1 MAEEHHFKTIAEV
14 APLIRDRRLTATDL
28 LESQIERIER
38 LDGGLKAYATVMSRH
53 AREQAR
59 AADVEIGAG
68 RYRGA
73 LHGVPVAVK
82 DLCDTAGVRTMGG
95 CAVLADHVPAF
106 DATVVAK
113 LAEAGAVLLGK
124 LNLTEGAMGGYN
136 PKFDVPE
143 NPWKKGHYAGASSS
157 GSGCATAAGLAFAT
171 LGSDTGGSIRTPAS
185 ACGTVGLKPT
195 WGRVSR
201 YGVLALAESLDHVGP
216 LTRSSADAGIVL
228 QAISGSDPNDP
239 TALPESVPDMLGS
252 LDAGVRGLK
261 VGYDET
267 YAAEDMEADFAAAVA
282 AGVRTVERLGAQI
295 VPVTMPSNLR
305 EYMGAWPV
313 LCASEAAAAHAQTFP
328 SRAGEYGPWL
338 RQWLESGVG
347 YSATEYAEANVLRAA
362 CVGELRQIMRD
373 IDVMA
378 GPSTARSAYP
388 VTPDELYG
396 PMPAEWDPWRL
407 RFSAP
412 TNYSGLPTI
421 SLPCGLNGD
430 GLPLSIQFVG
440 HLLAEPLLVGL
451 GHAFEQAT
459 EFHELHPPV

>member
-1 MAEEHHFKTIAEV
+1 MAEELHFKTIAEV
-14 APLIRDRRLTATDL
+14 APLIREGKLSAADL
-28 LESQIERIER
+28 AETQIERIER
-38 LDGGLKAYATVMSRH
+38 LDGRLKAYATAMFEH

-59 AADVEIGAG
+59 AADAEIAAG

-73 LHGVPVAVK
+73 MHGVPVAVK
-82 DLCDTAGVRTMGG
+82 DLCDTAGVPTMGG
-95 CAVLADHVPAF
+95 CAVFADHVPAF

-113 LAEAGAVLLGK
+113 LSEAGAVLLGK

-171 LGSDTGGSIRTPAS
+171 LGSDTGGSIRNPAC

-228 QAISGSDPNDP
+228 QAISGTDPNDP
-239 TALPESVPDMLGS
+239 TALPESVPDMLGR
-252 LDAGVRGLK
+252 LDAGVRELK
-261 VGYDET
+261 VGYDEK
-267 YAAEDMEADFAAAVA
+267 YAAEDMDADFAAAVA

-295 VPVTMPSNLR
+295 VPVSMPSNLR

-338 RQWLESGVG
+338 RQWLESGAG
-347 YSATEYAEANVLRAA
+347 HSATEYAEANVLRAA

-378 GPSTARSAYP
+378 CPSTARSAYP